1 MKKSKD
7 LVRVYTGP
15 EVSAILLKAQ
25 LEELGINTLTKN
37 DFTGA
42 YMGVV
47 QPSIDL
53 WIYEDDLQKAKQTI
67 EDFNANQLRDSN
79 ESGLTVPDN
88 QKEKAEKFLKFHHDK
103 DILVLCNSWDPG
115 SSRLIEACGFK
126 AIATTS
132 MGIAASLGYP
142 DCQVIKL
149 SEMIQVITG
158 IVNAVQVPVTVDIE
172 AGYGNNLNEIID
184 SVKKI
189 IETGIVGINIED
201 SIDLNPVLIDENEF
215 CDRISAIRALADSM
229 DFHLVINA
237 RTDSF
242 YTSSGTTLEKL
253 SESIRRGNKYREA
266 GADCIF
272 VQPVW
277 EKETI
282 STLVKEINAPINIL
296 SNPATGAGLPP
307 SVRELQDLG
316 VARLSLGSSLM
327 KATLALI
334 KKVADELSGNGTY
347 NILSGSLTPL
357 SNAALAYRM
366 AIGQNK

>member
-1 MKKSKD
+1 M
-7 LVRVYTGP
+7 
-15 EVSAILLKAQ
+15 VS
-25 LEELGINTLTKN
+25 
-37 DFTGA
+37 
-42 YMGVV
+42 
-47 QPSIDL
+47 SI
-53 WIYEDDLQKAKQTI
+53 
-67 EDFNANQLRDSN
+67 
-79 ESGLTVPDN
+79 
-88 QKEKAEKFLKFHHDK
+88 QKEKAEMFLKFHQGK
-103 DILVLCNSWDPG
+103 EILVLLNSWDIG
-115 SSRLIEACGFK
+115 SSKLIEACGYK
-126 AIATTS
+126 SIATTS

-142 DCQVIKL
+142 DCQVIQF
-149 SEMIQVITG
+149 SEMIEVITG

-189 IETGIVGINIED
+189 IATGIVGINIED
-201 SIDLNPVLIDENEF
+201 SIDLNPVLIDEMEF
-215 CDRISAIRALADSM
+215 CDRISAIRALSDSLGY
-229 DFHLVINA
+229 HLVINA

-242 YTSSGTTLEKL
+242 YTSLGSTREKL
-253 SESIRRGNKYREA
+253 SESIKRGNKYREA

-296 SNPATGAGLPP
+296 SNPGIGAGLPP

-334 KKVADELSGNGTY
+334 KKVADELSEKGTY
-347 NILSGSLTPL
+347 NFLLDTLTPL
-357 SNAALAYRM
+357 PDAALAYKM
-366 AIGQNK
+366 AIGLSK

>member
-1 MKKSKD
+1 M
-7 LVRVYTGP
+7 
-15 EVSAILLKAQ
+15 VSNI
-25 LEELGINTLTKN
+25 
-37 DFTGA
+37 
-42 YMGVV
+42 
-47 QPSIDL
+47 
-53 WIYEDDLQKAKQTI
+53 
-67 EDFNANQLRDSN
+67 
-79 ESGLTVPDN
+79 
-88 QKEKAEKFLKFHHDK
+88 QKEKAEMFLKFHHDK
-103 DILVLCNSWDPG
+103 EILVLLNSWDNG
-115 SSRLIEACGFK
+115 SSKLVEACGYK

-142 DCQVIKL
+142 DCEVIQL
-149 SEMIQVITG
+149 SEMLQVITG

-172 AGYGNNLNEIID
+172 AGYGNNVDEIIE

-189 IETGIVGINIED
+189 VATGIVGINIED
-201 SIDLNPVLIDENEF
+201 SIELSPVLIDELEF
-215 CDRISAIRALADSM
+215 CERIAAIRALSDSLG
-229 DFHLVINA
+229 FHLVINA

-242 YTSSGTTLEKL
+242 YTSSGSTQEKL

-282 STLVKEINAPINIL
+282 RTLVKEINAPINIL
-296 SNPATGAGLPP
+296 SNPAIGAGLPP

-334 KKVADELSGNGTY
+334 KKVADELSEKGTY
-347 NILSGSLTPL
+347 TILSDTMTPRQE
-357 SNAALAYRM
+357 AAMAYKM
-366 AIGQNK
+366 AIGLNK

>member
-1 MKKSKD
+1 M
-7 LVRVYTGP
+7 
-15 EVSAILLKAQ
+15 VSNI
-25 LEELGINTLTKN
+25 
-37 DFTGA
+37 
-42 YMGVV
+42 
-47 QPSIDL
+47 
-53 WIYEDDLQKAKQTI
+53 
-67 EDFNANQLRDSN
+67 
-79 ESGLTVPDN
+79 
-88 QKEKAEKFLKFHHDK
+88 QKEKAELFLKFHQDK
-103 DILVLCNSWDPG
+103 EMLVLLNSWDIG
-115 SSRLIEACGFK
+115 SSKLIEASGYK

-149 SEMIQVITG
+149 SEMITAITG

-172 AGYGNNLNEIID
+172 AGYGSNLDEIID

-201 SIDLNPVLIDENEF
+201 SIDLNPVLIDEIEF
-215 CDRISAIRALADSM
+215 CERISAIRALSDSM
-229 DFHLVINA
+229 GFHLVINA

-242 YTSSGTTLEKL
+242 YTSSGSPQEKL
-253 SESIRRGNKYREA
+253 AESIKRGNKYREA

-277 EKETI
+277 ERETI

-296 SNPATGAGLPP
+296 SNPTIGTGFPP
-307 SVRELQDLG
+307 SVSELQDLG

-334 KKVADELSGNGTY
+334 KKVADELSAKGTY
-347 NILSGSLTPL
+347 DILSDTLKPL
-357 SNAALAYRM
+357 ADTSMAYKM
-366 AIGQNK
+366 ATGLNK

>member
-1 MKKSKD
+1 M
-7 LVRVYTGP
+7 
-15 EVSAILLKAQ
+15 VS
-25 LEELGINTLTKN
+25 
-37 DFTGA
+37 
-42 YMGVV
+42 
-47 QPSIDL
+47 SI
-53 WIYEDDLQKAKQTI
+53 
-67 EDFNANQLRDSN
+67 
-79 ESGLTVPDN
+79 
-88 QKEKAEKFLKFHHDK
+88 QKEKAEMFLKFHQGK
-103 DILVLCNSWDPG
+103 EILVLLNSWDIG
-115 SSRLIEACGFK
+115 SSKLIEACGYK

-142 DCQVIKL
+142 DCQVIQF
-149 SEMIQVITG
+149 SEMIEVITG

-189 IETGIVGINIED
+189 IATGIVGINIED
-201 SIDLNPVLIDENEF
+201 SIDLNPVLIDEMEF
-215 CDRISAIRALADSM
+215 CERISAIRSLSDSLGY
-229 DFHLVINA
+229 HLVINA

-242 YTSSGTTLEKL
+242 YTSLGSTQEKL
-253 SESIRRGNKYREA
+253 SESIKRGNKYREA

-272 VQPVW
+272 IQPVW

-296 SNPATGAGLPP
+296 SNPGIGAGLPP

-334 KKVADELSGNGTY
+334 KKVADELSEKGTY
-347 NILSGSLTPL
+347 NILLDTLTPL
-357 SNAALAYRM
+357 PDAALAYKM
-366 AIGQNK
+366 AIGLSK